1 MHVRRELAA
10 SWAPTGSFSFDGS
23 SSDLALQLYTRFQA
37 GDVVARLSLSSI
49 PETVA
54 SRLSDVN
61 VAFGDLDGFAQRA
74 VLWDSGFAVT
84 SDNEVKQMWTL
95 GGASMAEIAL
105 TLDEYEATSCTAFDC
120 TQPDGTT
127 AYNNNQCTGTDMLTG
142 VKCAV
147 EEFDATDVSL
157 AMWSIGGDSSTIPEI
172 QVAKHSWT
180 DSSSGT
186 NYKVYAVHT
195 LGVSSERNYGDCPST
210 ETYGYLNIPCYG
222 SDDVSSSEITEP
234 TPSDWVTSWMA
245 TYATTTSS
253 SSSSAGDSLSN
264 SGHMSSTSTSGQSSH
279 TMDTSSSSGAS
290 EHTGTNVALLGG
302 AVGGG
307 LGLLLLA
314 VLVAFCVAG
323 RRRKRADS
331 NNEGTPKAVEHTEL
345 RSPDERNNWDDERR
359 PTVSTHPRST
369 LDDSLP
375 RSGVTLPSSDDSW
388 SNPGTRPVPL
398 PPRQAN
404 RPSPA
409 PVPQPTRYEGDF
421 RNSRH
426 DIAGR
431 PPRNQETSRL
441 SAPVPVVQPIAYE
454 ENVRAFGS
462 DAAQPPSAYEEALH
476 RSRASN
482 PPIAAAYED
491 SIHGLGATNALH
503 VLAAD
508 PSVDRRRIQLD
519 QLQVERQLPM
529 TTLQT
534 DSCVAHFNGQQV
546 LVKRLAPSQSV
557 NVAAVEDLAFEIQ
570 QRAHVGHKNLVQFV
584 GAGWTSAI
592 DLAMVTEFLPQ
603 GTLRA
608 YLDRNKASMRSW
620 TQQKTAIASGIA
632 RALAY
637 LHRQTPTY
645 IHHEICAK
653 NVLLTENLEAK
664 LASCGSPETNPSVG
678 AKQKDRHAFWAA
690 PEVLQGASYSPA
702 ADIYSYGVL
711 LAELDTCET
720 PYFDVRSPSGSNLEQ
735 AEILALVVEGRL
747 RPNFSAEC
755 PRFIRQLGVA
765 CCQQDPDK
773 RLTAQQIVQLLEGK

>member
-1 MHVRRELAA
+1 
-10 SWAPTGSFSFDGS
+10 
-23 SSDLALQLYTRFQA
+23 
-37 GDVVARLSLSSI
+37 
-49 PETVA
+49 
-54 SRLSDVN
+54 
-61 VAFGDLDGFAQRA
+61 
-74 VLWDSGFAVT
+74 
-84 SDNEVKQMWTL
+84 
-95 GGASMAEIAL
+95 
-105 TLDEYEATSCTAFDC
+105 
-120 TQPDGTT
+120 
-127 AYNNNQCTGTDMLTG
+127 
-142 VKCAV
+142 
-147 EEFDATDVSL
+147 
-157 AMWSIGGDSSTIPEI
+157 
-172 QVAKHSWT
+172 
-180 DSSSGT
+180 
-186 NYKVYAVHT
+186 
-195 LGVSSERNYGDCPST
+195 
-210 ETYGYLNIPCYG
+210 
-222 SDDVSSSEITEP
+222 
-234 TPSDWVTSWMA
+234 
-245 TYATTTSS
+245 
-253 SSSSAGDSLSN
+253 
-264 SGHMSSTSTSGQSSH
+264 
-279 TMDTSSSSGAS
+279 
-290 EHTGTNVALLGG
+290 
-302 AVGGG
+302 
-307 LGLLLLA
+307 
-314 VLVAFCVAG
+314 
-323 RRRKRADS
+323 
-331 NNEGTPKAVEHTEL
+331 
-345 RSPDERNNWDDERR
+345 
-359 PTVSTHPRST
+359 
-369 LDDSLP
+369 
-375 RSGVTLPSSDDSW
+375 
-388 SNPGTRPVPL
+388 
-398 PPRQAN
+398 
-404 RPSPA
+404 
-409 PVPQPTRYEGDF
+409 
-421 RNSRH
+421 
-426 DIAGR
+426 
-431 PPRNQETSRL
+431 
-441 SAPVPVVQPIAYE
+441 
-454 ENVRAFGS
+454 
-462 DAAQPPSAYEEALH
+462 
-476 RSRASN
+476 
-482 PPIAAAYED
+482 
-491 SIHGLGATNALH
+491 
-503 VLAAD
+503 
-508 PSVDRRRIQLD
+508 
-519 QLQVERQLPM
+519 M

-678 AKQKDRHAFWAA
+678 AKQKARHAFWAA